1 MRKKIS
7 KILCPYDGTDSSNFA
22 FKNALN
28 LAQIFEA
35 ELLVLVCIKDKATFG
50 FFKIKSDK
58 EEIKNQKN
66 WAQRKLSQLKD
77 ESEKNG
83 VVMKSKILKCN
94 IISKEIVDF
103 AKKEKVDMIAMSKSK
118 YGTPAEEIYSE
129 STVDRVMNESPCTF
143 ILIK

>member
-1 MRKKIS
+1 MRKNIS
-7 KILCPYDGTDSSNFA
+7 KILCPYDGTESSNLA
-22 FKNALN
+22 FKNSLN
-28 LAQIFEA
+28 LSKIFGA

-58 EEIKNQKN
+58 EEFQNQKK

-77 ESEKNG
+77 QSEKDG
-83 VVMKSKILKCN
+83 VVMKSKIRKCN

-103 AKKEKVDMIAMSKSK
+103 AKNENVDIIAMSKSK
-118 YGTPAEEIYSE
+118 YGTPAEKMYSE
-129 STVDRVMNESPCTF
+129 STVERAIEKTPCTF